1 MCLIQV
7 NGEGDRKGRAVTET
21 PIFEDLVERH
31 QGEIL
36 GYILRMVR
44 HDGEAQDLCQETFLR
59 AYRAFNRLEG
69 EPNYRA
75 WLYRIATN
83 ATLNH
88 IRQRRNGDRT
98 MARIASHQ
106 PTVHFDDHVDR
117 LGKDQLLTR
126 VSCAIQQLPPKQR
139 AAFTQRKFLGLSYGE
154 IATGLDCTEETAR
167 AHVYQ
172 AAQKLR
178 KQFSTELR
186 EVGI

>member
-1 MCLIQV
+1 M
-7 NGEGDRKGRAVTET
+7 NGEGDRKGRAVAEI

-31 QGEIL
+31 QAEIF

-59 AYRAFNRLEG
+59 AYRAYDRLEG
-69 EPNYRA
+69 DPNYRA
-75 WLYRIATN
+75 WLYKIATN
-83 ATLNH
+83 TTLNH
-88 IRQRRNGDRT
+88 IRQRRSVDRT
-98 MARIASHQ
+98 MARLANYQ
-106 PTVHFDDHVDR
+106 PTVHHDDHVDR
-117 LGKDQLLTR
+117 MGNDQLLSQ
-126 VSCAIQQLPPKQR
+126 VQCAIQELPPKQR

-178 KQFSTELR
+178 KRFSTELR

>member
-1 MCLIQV
+1 V
-7 NGEGDRKGRAVTET
+7 NGQGDKKGRAVTDI

-31 QGEIL
+31 QGEIF

-59 AYRAFNRLEG
+59 AYRAYGRLEG

-98 MARIASHQ
+98 LARLAGHQ
-106 PTVHFDDHVDR
+106 PSVHHDDHVDR
-117 LGKDQLLTR
+117 LGKDQLLTK
-126 VSCAIQQLPPKQR
+126 VSCAIEHLPPKQR

-154 IATGLDCTEETAR
+154 IATGLGCTEETAR

>member
-1 MCLIQV
+1 V
-7 NGEGDRKGRAVTET
+7 NGEGDRKGRAVAEI

-31 QGEIL
+31 QGEIF

-44 HDGEAQDLCQETFLR
+44 HDGEAQDLCQDTFLR
-59 AYRAFNRLEG
+59 AYRAYDRLEG

-75 WLYRIATN
+75 WLYKIATN
-83 ATLNH
+83 TTLNH

-98 MARIASHQ
+98 LARLANFQ
-106 PTVHFDDHVDR
+106 PTAHDDDHVDR
-117 LGKDQLLTR
+117 LGQNQLLSK
-126 VSCAIQQLPPKQR
+126 VHCAIDELPPKQR
-139 AAFTQRKFLGLSYGE
+139 AAFTQRKFLGLSYEE

-178 KQFSTELR
+178 KRFSTELR